1 MSMTMTLVL
10 MVQILAALVM
20 AGLILLQHG
29 KGADMGAA
37 FGSGSSGSLFGA
49 TGGANFLS
57 RMTALCATVFFAAT
71 LVLAYLGSQ
80 GMQRPADEGGSS
92 VLDSLPASSAPA
104 PLPESGPASA
114 IPGASAPATAPAA
127 ASNATA
133 AGADASGANA
143 IPDAAPAQTPPAP
156 EAAPASTDAPA
167 AAQPA
172 AGEAAAASNAADAG
186 QGAAA
191 SSPASGAAGSSNSQ

>member
-1 MSMTMTLVL
+1 MTMTLVL

-92 VLDSLPASSAPA
+92 VLDSLPASSVPA

-127 ASNATA
+127 ANNAT
-133 AGADASGANA
+133 GADVGGANA
-143 IPDAAPAQTPPAP
+143 IPDAAPAQAPATS
-156 EAAPASTDAPA
+156 EAAPAPASSDAPA

-172 AGEAAAASNAADAG
+172 AGEATAASNAADAG
-186 QGAAA
+186 QGAA
-191 SSPASGAAGSSNSQ
+191 SPPASGAAGSSNSQ

>member
-80 GMQRPADEGGSS
+80 GMQRPAEGGGSS

-114 IPGASAPATAPAA
+114 IPGAAAPATPP
-127 ASNATA
+127 ATA
-133 AGADASGANA
+133 SSAPVAGAEASGANA
-143 IPDAAPAQTPPAP
+143 IPDAAPTQAPAVSEPAAPPAS
-156 EAAPASTDAPA
+156 ADAPA

-172 AGEAAAASNAADAG
+172 AGEAATTGNAAAASQD
-186 QGAAA
+186 GAAA
-191 SSPASGAAGSSNSQ
+191 APGAEGGNNGQ

>member
-1 MSMTMTLVL
+1 MTMTLVL

-92 VLDSLPASSAPA
+92 VLDSLPASSVPA
-104 PLPESGPASA
+104 PLPESGPAAA
-114 IPGASAPATAPAA
+114 IPGASAPAPAA
-127 ASNATA
+127 ASNA
-133 AGADASGANA
+133 AGATGANA
-143 IPDAAPAQTPPAP
+143 IPDATPATPAP
-156 EAAPASTDAPA
+156 TPTASESAPASAVAPASAEAPA
-167 AAQPA
+167 ATQPA
-172 AGEAAAASNAADAG
+172 AGETAASNAAESN
-186 QGAAA
+186 QGAAP
-191 SSPASGAAGSSNSQ
+191 STAATDGSRNGSSQ

>member
-80 GMQRPADEGGSS
+80 GMQRPADESGSS

-104 PLPESGPASA
+104 PLPESGPAAA
-114 IPGASAPATAPAA
+114 IPGASAPAPAA
-127 ASNATA
+127 ASNAAA
-133 AGADASGANA
+133 AGATGANA
-143 IPDAAPAQTPPAP
+143 IPDATPATPAP
-156 EAAPASTDAPA
+156 TPTASESAPASAVAPASAEAPA

-172 AGEAAAASNAADAG
+172 AGEAAASNAAQAN
-186 QGAAA
+186 QGAAPSTA
-191 SSPASGAAGSSNSQ
+191 TTDGSNQ

>member
-57 RMTALCATVFFAAT
+57 RMTALCATVFFVAT

-80 GMQRPADEGGSS
+80 GMQRPADESGSS

-104 PLPESGPASA
+104 PLPESGPAAA
-114 IPGASAPATAPAA
+114 IPGASAPAPAA
-127 ASNATA
+127 ASNAAA
-133 AGADASGANA
+133 AGATGANA
-143 IPDAAPAQTPPAP
+143 TPATPAP
-156 EAAPASTDAPA
+156 TPTASESAPASAVAPASAEAPA

-172 AGEAAAASNAADAG
+172 AGEAAASNAAQAN
-186 QGAAA
+186 QGAAP
-191 SSPASGAAGSSNSQ
+191 STAATDGSNQ

>member
-80 GMQRPADEGGSS
+80 GMQRPADESGSS

-104 PLPESGPASA
+104 PLPESGPAAA
-114 IPGASAPATAPAA
+114 IPGASAPAPAA
-127 ASNATA
+127 ASNAAA
-133 AGADASGANA
+133 AGAAGANA
-143 IPDAAPAQTPPAP
+143 IPDATPAP
-156 EAAPASTDAPA
+156 TPTVSESAPASAVAPASAEAPA

-172 AGEAAAASNAADAG
+172 AGEAAASNAAEAN
-186 QGAAA
+186 QGAAP
-191 SSPASGAAGSSNSQ
+191 STAATDGSNQ